1 MGFCVGTG
9 LRPVQAERSS
19 ARLCGAGAPA
29 RVSDCGAAQ
38 QVFGRAAEGKMPS
51 GQPAGRRRYQTRSS
65 KRSSARLYGAGAP
78 ARVADCGAV
87 TMCPTAAEG
96 KMPSGQPAG
105 RRRYKTRSAG
115 RAPRAYVGGFVC

>member
-1 MGFCVGTG
+1 M
-9 LRPVQAERSS
+9 
-19 ARLCGAGAPA
+19 
-29 RVSDCGAAQ
+29 

-96 KMPSGQPAG
+96 KMPSGQPAR

-115 RAPRAYVGGFVC
+115 RAPRPTRAVLSANIFW